1 VSGIENIFIENQQQ
15 QEQQQLFSPLD
26 FPKSPIIVVNTKLSS
41 NKNVQINS
49 FHKNIFAD
57 IFSTFQL
64 TLFCINTYIYRLSR
78 KSCQNGY

>member
-41 NKNVQINS
+41 NKM
-49 FHKNIFAD
+49 FK
-57 IFSTFQL
+57 
-64 TLFCINTYIYRLSR
+64 
-78 KSCQNGY
+78 